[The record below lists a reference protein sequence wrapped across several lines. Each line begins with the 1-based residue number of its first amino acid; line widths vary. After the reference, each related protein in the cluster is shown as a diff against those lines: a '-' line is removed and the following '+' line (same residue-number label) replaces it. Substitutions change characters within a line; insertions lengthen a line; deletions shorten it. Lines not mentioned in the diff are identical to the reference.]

1 MYNKLKFYF
10 TYAHVNDFN
19 LTFFKREI
27 ISLFKKDDPLYI
39 YDFQLNHVYYI
50 HLFLPSGKII
60 GKLPFKLLSL
70 EDKEDVIEDIYLYL
84 YPFIDEYLK
93 SVQYGDLYMNLAPY
107 KFIFLLDLFYIPQYF
122 QFTEFPSYV
131 GLYISL
137 QEECKI
143 DTKNLSWSKNFY
155 KK

>member
-1 MYNKLKFYF
+1 MYNKLKSYF
-10 TYAHVNDFN
+10 TYAHVKDLN

-27 ISLFKKDDPLYI
+27 ISLFKNDEPLSN

-70 EDKEDVIEDIYLYL
+70 EDKEGVIENISIYL

-107 KFIFLLDLFYIPQYF
+107 KFIFLLDLFYIPQHF
-122 QFTEFPSYV
+122 QFTEFPPYI

-137 QEECKI
+137 QEECEI

>member
-10 TYAHVNDFN
+10 TYTHVNDLN
-19 LTFFKREI
+19 LAFFKKEI
-27 ISLFKKDDPLYI
+27 TSPFKNNDPLYN
-39 YDFQLNHVYYI
+39 YDFQLNYVYYI

-70 EDKEDVIEDIYLYL
+70 EDKEDVIEDIYIHL
-84 YPFIDEYLK
+84 YPFIDKYLK

-107 KFIFLLDLFYIPQYF
+107 KPIFLLELFYLSHYF
-122 QFTEFPSYV
+122 KFTEFPSYI

-137 QEECKI
+137 QEEYNI
-143 DTKNLSWSKNFY
+143 NTKDLTSNRDLY